1 MTFDAETLVRECL
14 QRHTRRRFESLP
26 PDLRLV
32 DVVDSL
38 RLILVVLDLQRALGR
53 KPFDVAAAARLS
65 TVGDL
70 VAALR
75 TGASP

>member
-1 MTFDAETLVRECL
+1 MTFDAETLVRDCL
-14 QRHTRRRFESLP
+14 TRHARGRFESLP
-26 PDLRLV
+26 PDLRLA

-53 KPFDVAAAARLS
+53 RPFEPATAARLS

-70 VAALR
+70 VAALK

>member
-1 MTFDAETLVRECL
+1 MSFDAETLVHECL
-14 QRHTRRRFESLP
+14 RRHARGRVETLPSDTRLA
-26 PDLRLV
+26 

-53 KPFDVAAAARLS
+53 RPFEPAAAARLS